1 MKAVYK
7 LDIEGALENAH
18 EAINLIG
25 LAALF
30 HTRPKFIKTCDFT
43 PQDGQACWVR
53 HRNGAEYRMT
63 YPFNHEDYPLWYP
76 LPTYCE
82 DDDNSTSS
90 K

>member
-1 MKAVYK
+1 MIEENVLEKA
-7 LDIEGALENAH
+7 LQNAH
-18 EAINLIG
+18 EAINYLEHAVY
-25 LAALF
+25 LS
-30 HTRPKFIKTCDFT
+30 RVPKYIKTCDFT
-43 PQDGQACWVR
+43 PQNGQACWVH